1 MQTMNISLPEPMKQ
15 YVEEQVNA
23 GGYSELVRADQK
35 RRAKDQLENTLLESL
50 QSGDAVEITPQMW
63 EELRQNLRARAKS
76 RKR

>member
-1 MQTMNISLPEPMKQ
+1 MQTMNLSLPEPMKQ

-23 GGYSELVRADQK
+23 GGYSELLRADQK
-35 RRAKDQLENTLLESL
+35 RRAKDRLENTLLESL